1 MFFYDY
7 LGKGSKGNQESFGMM
22 IFNNVVKRLI
32 PICKEE
38 ALMQAIGTGWGVK
51 GMVFRGDE
59 VLVLF
64 NPNGGYDLPGGR
76 LEANESF
83 CGGLR
88 REILEE
94 TGIKKV
100 VVTNSS
106 APWSFRNRSGRL
118 VRGTTWVCHYVNG
131 EVFLSSEHSGFAWKP
146 VRQMKDLDIYHKY
159 GLENL
164 ISGFTK

>member
-1 MFFYDY
+1 
-7 LGKGSKGNQESFGMM
+7 
-22 IFNNVVKRLI
+22 
-32 PICKEE
+32 
-38 ALMQAIGTGWGVK
+38 MQAIDTGCGVK

-59 VLVLF
+59 VLVLL

-76 LEANESF
+76 LEGNET
-83 CGGLR
+83 CLAGLR

-106 APWSFRNRSGRL
+106 APWSFRKESGRL
-118 VRGTTWVCHYVNG
+118 IKGTTWVCHYVAG
-131 EVFLSSEHSGFAWKP
+131 EVSLSSEHSGFTWRLAS
-146 VRQMKDLDIYHKY
+146 QMKDLDIYHKY

-164 ISGFTK
+164 ILGFTK